1 MLAWTILRRRF
12 ETAIPVGAIDIDGQD
27 FDAMLLCIA
36 HDLRRRIEAHG
47 LAVDEGRRKNIRIVA
62 FDPGR
67 GIDQD
72 RKACRVTFRK
82 AVFAKAFDLAET
94 ARGEIRWIAA
104 PGHAVDEFG
113 AEAVDG
119 AD

>member
-47 LAVDEGRRKNIRIVA
+47 LAIDEGRREDIRIVA

-72 RKACRVTFRK
+72 GKACRVTFRK
-82 AVFAKAFDLAET
+82 AVIAKTLDLFEAT
-94 ARGEIRWIAA
+94 RGEI
-104 PGHAVDEFG
+104 
-113 AEAVDG
+113 
-119 AD
+119 